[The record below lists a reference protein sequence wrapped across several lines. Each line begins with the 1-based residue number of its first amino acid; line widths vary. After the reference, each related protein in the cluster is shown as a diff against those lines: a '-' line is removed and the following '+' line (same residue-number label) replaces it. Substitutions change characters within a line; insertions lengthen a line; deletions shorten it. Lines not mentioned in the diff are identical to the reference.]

1 MTIRS
6 GKLPDWSGPASCRTG
21 KCCNSKFSCIAVR
34 KNSLVDFPLLSK
46 VENPETLE
54 NSVARSENADPIVV
68 DTAIASI
75 VFSNSD
81 EEAIAFV
88 DIKELGDPS
97 GNPDDTVDPAVEI
110 SSILVDLENVI
121 GCVDLNEDPPRV
133 VADEADSVDPSVV
146 VTSFAAIWQA

>member
-1 MTIRS
+1 MDPS
-6 GKLPDWSGPASCRTG
+6 
-21 KCCNSKFSCIAVR
+21 IAVR

-68 DTAIASI
+68 DTAIAPI
-75 VFSNSD
+75 VLSNSD
-81 EEAIAFV
+81 EEATAFV
-88 DIKELGDPS
+88 DIKELVDPCGIS
-97 GNPDDTVDPAVEI
+97 ADTIDPAVEI

-133 VADEADSVDPSVV
+133 VADEGDFVDPSVV

>member
-1 MTIRS
+1 MDPT
-6 GKLPDWSGPASCRTG
+6 
-21 KCCNSKFSCIAVR
+21 IAVR

-68 DTAIASI
+68 DTAIAPI
-75 VFSNSD
+75 VLSNSD

-97 GNPDDTVDPAVEI
+97 GNPMTLL
-110 SSILVDLENVI
+110 ILRLKS
-121 GCVDLNEDPPRV
+121 L
-133 VADEADSVDPSVV
+133 PSRL
-146 VTSFAAIWQA
+146 TLKM

>member
-1 MTIRS
+1 MDPS
-6 GKLPDWSGPASCRTG
+6 
-21 KCCNSKFSCIAVR
+21 IAER

-46 VENPETLE
+46 VENPDTLE
-54 NSVARSENADPIVV
+54 NSVAPSENADPIVV

-75 VFSNSD
+75 VLSNSD

-97 GNPDDTVDPAVEI
+97 GNSDDTVDPAIEI
-110 SSILVDLENVI
+110 TSISVDSENVI
-121 GCVDLNEDPPRV
+121 GFVDLNEDPPRV
-133 VADEADSVDPSVV
+133 VADEGDSVDPSVV

>member
-1 MTIRS
+1 MDPT
-6 GKLPDWSGPASCRTG
+6 
-21 KCCNSKFSCIAVR
+21 IAVR

-68 DTAIASI
+68 DTAIAPI
-75 VFSNSD
+75 VLSNSD

-88 DIKELGDPS
+88 DIKELGNPS
-97 GNPDDTVDPAVEI
+97 GNSDDTVDPAVEI

-121 GCVDLNEDPPRV
+121 GFVDLNEDPPRV
-133 VADEADSVDPSVV
+133 VADEGNSVDPSVV

>member
-1 MTIRS
+1 MDPT
-6 GKLPDWSGPASCRTG
+6 
-21 KCCNSKFSCIAVR
+21 IAVR

-68 DTAIASI
+68 DTAIAPI
-75 VFSNSD
+75 VLSNSD
-81 EEAIAFV
+81 EEATAFV
-88 DIKELGDPS
+88 DIKELVDPCGIS
-97 GNPDDTVDPAVEI
+97 ADTIDPAVEI

-121 GCVDLNEDPPRV
+121 GCVDPPRV
-133 VADEADSVDPSVV
+133 VADEGDFVDPSVV

>member
-1 MTIRS
+1 MDPT
-6 GKLPDWSGPASCRTG
+6 
-21 KCCNSKFSCIAVR
+21 IAVR

-68 DTAIASI
+68 DTAIAPI
-75 VFSNSD
+75 VLSNSD
-81 EEAIAFV
+81 EEATAFV
-88 DIKELGDPS
+88 DIKEL
-97 GNPDDTVDPAVEI
+97 VDPCGISADTI
-110 SSILVDLENVI
+110 DPSSILVDLENVI

-133 VADEADSVDPSVV
+133 VADEGDFVDPSVV